1 MFLELLSIETNG
13 GKHIPVYQDFK
24 AVKPWVRDQLSFRFS
39 SWHISHSITAKSGC
53 DTKPDAQLISIY
65 YLQINNTDKTKLL
78 SLIHKAW
85 NHHVSNLYQK
95 PADLT
100 FIKQD
105 AHLGCLFA
113 PPFLLQTGTLMSH
126 VFFQRYT
133 ARFGKTICVFPCDLL
148 RVLVLTEP
156 QTTQNALEPKFI
168 PLARIPNSP
177 SRATALKFPR
187 HHSVLPKEHWNK

>member
-1 MFLELLSIETNG
+1 MVENTFQSIRILKLSNLEWETSSLSAFHPDTSPTASLPKGDVTQSQMPSWYLFLICKLTTQIKL
-13 GKHIPVYQDFK
+13 
-24 AVKPWVRDQLSFRFS
+24 S
-39 SWHISHSITAKSGC
+39 SW
-53 DTKPDAQLISIY
+53 
-65 YLQINNTDKTKLL
+65 

-100 FIKQD
+100 FLKQD

-187 HHSVLPKEHWNK
+187 HHSVLPKKPWNK